1 MLGDEIIRKKQ
12 IKIGQKKNI
21 IHETNGMELKH
32 FDWNLAEKFE
42 MDQIQSEMKFVPGCF
57 IF

>member
-12 IKIGQKKNI
+12 AKKKYI
-21 IHETNGMELKH
+21 IHETNGMELKY

-42 MDQIQSEMKFVPGCF
+42 MGQIQSEMKFVPGCY